1 MTMTTDRPGM
11 SRMTKRRLWSSTS
24 LPHSRCMPPGRWKP
38 CICPVRT
45 TSKARRCCQT
55 PLHCTC
61 SPTGCRS
68 PTVSLSAK
76 DMPYRW
82 TLLLLQ
88 LRSNISRRRKRCMH
102 RRMCRCIQC
111 GTFQLDSQRMSCS
124 CPSCRHRS
132 CCDSGHQ
139 DIQRWRSSCMP
150 ESPGILC
157 TCRNCTVSTGLRLV
171 LYSRHCNDNL

>member
-38 CICPVRT
+38 YICPVRT

-55 PLHCTC
+55 PLHCTY

-88 LRSNISRRRKRCMH
+88 LRSN
-102 RRMCRCIQC
+102 
-111 GTFQLDSQRMSCS
+111 TFQIRIHCTAQ
-124 CPSCRHRS
+124 
-132 CCDSGHQ
+132 
-139 DIQRWRSSCMP
+139 
-150 ESPGILC
+150 SPGLP
-157 TCRNCTVSTGLRLV
+157 
-171 LYSRHCNDNL
+171 